1 MELSNHRTPAVLAA
15 ALFALATV
23 ALTPGSADAS
33 RLPAD
38 PITFVGTPAPVA
50 RFVIDAQAA
59 NVWAELLDLR
69 S

>member
-1 MELSNHRTPAVLAA
+1 MELSNHHTSAALAS
-15 ALFALATV
+15 ALFALAAV
-23 ALTPGSADAS
+23 ATTPGAAQAS

-59 NVWAELLDLR
+59 NVWAVLRDLR